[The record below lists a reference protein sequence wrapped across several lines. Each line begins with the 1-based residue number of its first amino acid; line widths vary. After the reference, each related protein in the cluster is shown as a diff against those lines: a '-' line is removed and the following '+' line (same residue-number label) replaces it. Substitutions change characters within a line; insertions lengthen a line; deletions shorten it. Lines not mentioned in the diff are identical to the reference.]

1 MNEMSGIQWG
11 KVFSNFV
18 WILGTALTLTAVSYH
33 EFLAHIQKAKRIEV
47 FKKDSF
53 KKPFLLGTIL
63 IAAGI
68 SASAHQLWMMAIFGI
83 VTLLLIIWSIKFIKI
98 QATEKQEDRD

>member
-1 MNEMSGIQWG
+1 MNEMSGIPWG
-11 KVFSNFV
+11 RVLSNFV
-18 WILGTALTLTAVSYH
+18 WILGTAVILAAFSYH

-47 FKKDSF
+47 FKRDSF

-68 SASAHQLWMMAIFGI
+68 SASAHQLWMIAIFGI
-83 VTLLLIIWSIKFIKI
+83 VAVLLIIWSIKVIKF
-98 QATEKQEDRD
+98 QATKKQEDKD